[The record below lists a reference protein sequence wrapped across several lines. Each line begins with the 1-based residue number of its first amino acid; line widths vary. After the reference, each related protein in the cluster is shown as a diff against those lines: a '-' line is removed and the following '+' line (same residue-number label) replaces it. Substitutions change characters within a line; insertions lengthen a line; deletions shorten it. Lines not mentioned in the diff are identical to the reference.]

1 MENKMSDKS
10 DNQDKNTMN
19 PVAFEAFIRE
29 LTSQLKEF
37 DVSKRQ
43 TVDFFNEAIRTV
55 KTSFPE
61 TEDLS
66 EMDPP
71 DEDDRPWTNQED

>member
-1 MENKMSDKS
+1 MSDKS

-55 KTSFPE
+55 KTIFTE

-66 EMDPP
+66 EIYPP
-71 DEDDRPWTNQED
+71 DEDDRQWTNQED

>member
-1 MENKMSDKS
+1 MSDKS

>member
-1 MENKMSDKS
+1 MSDKS

-66 EMDPP
+66 EMAPP
-71 DEDDRPWTNQED
+71 GEDDRPWTNQED

>member
-1 MENKMSDKS
+1 MSNNK
-10 DNQDKNTMN
+10 DKNVMN
-19 PVAFEAFIRE
+19 PVAFEAFIKE

-37 DVSKRQ
+37 DVSERQ

-61 TEDLS
+61 AEDLS